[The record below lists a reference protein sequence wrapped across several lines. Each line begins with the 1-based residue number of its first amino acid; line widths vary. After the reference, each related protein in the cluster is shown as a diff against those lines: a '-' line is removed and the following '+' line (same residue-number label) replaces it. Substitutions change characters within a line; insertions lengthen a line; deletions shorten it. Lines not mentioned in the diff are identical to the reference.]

1 MAAAPPSRP
10 APRQN
15 LDGVMIDISS
25 RRPRRVHVR
34 HLAPDRPRSPRSRSR
49 LEMKDEWAAAALPVR
64 PTPRQN
70 LDGVMIDISSRRPH
84 RVHVRHLARDR
95 PRSPEI
101 AISPR
106 DEGRVGGGG
115 AASAPHASPESRR
128 RDDRHQI
135 AQATSSPC
143 PSTRSRSSEIAMI
156 AISWHAAYALSG
168 GRKCP
173 TSGGHSKPS
182 THPPQPSSWLGRKE
196 LQVAQPTGASASPWP
211 EACCGTL
218 PEIAISPRDEGE

>member
-1 MAAAPPSRP
+1 MAAALPSRP
-10 APRQN
+10 TPRQS

-34 HLAPDRPRSPRSRSR
+34 HLARDRPRDRPRSPRSRSR
-49 LEMKDEWAAAALPVR
+49 LEMKDDWAAAALPVR
-64 PTPRQN
+64 PTPRQS
-70 LDGVMIDISSRRPH
+70 LDGVMIDIRSRRPR
-84 RVHVRHLARDR
+84 RVHVRQLARDR
-95 PRSPEI
+95 PRSPE
-101 AISPR
+101 
-106 DEGRVGGGG
+106 
-115 AASAPHASPESRR
+115 
-128 RDDRHQI
+128 
-135 AQATSSPC
+135 
-143 PSTRSRSSEIAMI
+143 I

>member
-1 MAAAPPSRP
+1 M
-10 APRQN
+10 
-15 LDGVMIDISS
+15 
-25 RRPRRVHVR
+25 
-34 HLAPDRPRSPRSRSR
+34 
-49 LEMKDEWAAAALPVR
+49 AAALPSR

-84 RVHVRHLARDR
+84 RVYVNQLARDR
-95 PRSPEI
+95 PRSPE
-101 AISPR
+101 
-106 DEGRVGGGG
+106 
-115 AASAPHASPESRR
+115 
-128 RDDRHQI
+128 
-135 AQATSSPC
+135 
-143 PSTRSRSSEIAMI
+143 I